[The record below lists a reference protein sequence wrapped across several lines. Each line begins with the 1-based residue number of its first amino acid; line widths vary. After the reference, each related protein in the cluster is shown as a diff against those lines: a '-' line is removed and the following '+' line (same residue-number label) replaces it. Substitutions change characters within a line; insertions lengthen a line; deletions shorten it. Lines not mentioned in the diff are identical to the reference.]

1 MIDVQKLPV
10 REKLDGSGSIFM
22 PFFGKV
28 LKILRLKQEGV
39 IMAKN
44 ILLELLTDKKY
55 LELKKVLSE
64 YNSVDLSELLLDMED
79 KDLAFVFRMIDKD
92 KAAEVFSY
100 MDDDQRQVLLQSF
113 TSQEIRLIL
122 DAMYTDDAVD
132 LLEDMPANVVNHL
145 LDQVSQDTRADI
157 NRLLKYPEDSA
168 GSIMTVE
175 YIDVTPQMTVQQT
188 LDKIR
193 TIGIHSETVYT
204 CYVVEKRKLCGIV
217 TAEAL
222 LTNDG
227 DLPVKELMEENYI
240 FIRTTD
246 DREDAAKLFRKYDLI
261 AIPVL
266 DQEGYIVGIVTFD
279 DAIDVLTEETTED
292 IHKMAAIASSEESYL
307 KTSVFEHARHRI
319 LWLLILM
326 FSATITGAIITK
338 YENAFTAIP
347 LLVSFIPML
356 MDTGGNCGSQS
367 STLIIRG
374 LAVDE
379 LHFSD
384 FFTILW
390 KEFRVAIVVGVVL
403 ALANG
408 VRIFWVYKNLSMAVV
423 VAASLVVTIVI
434 AKLVGCVLPILAKR
448 LHMDPAIMASP
459 LITTIVDT
467 CSIVIYFQIATL
479 IFHIS

>member
-1 MIDVQKLPV
+1 MTK
-10 REKLDGSGSIFM
+10 S
-22 PFFGKV
+22 
-28 LKILRLKQEGV
+28 
-39 IMAKN
+39 

-64 YNSVDLSELLLDMED
+64 YNSVDLAELLLDMED

-100 MDDDQRQVLLQSF
+100 MDDDQRQILLQSF
-113 TSQEIRLIL
+113 TSQEIRTIL

-423 VAASLVVTIVI
+423 VATSLVVTIVI

-479 IFHIS
+479 MFHIS

>member
-1 MIDVQKLPV
+1 
-10 REKLDGSGSIFM
+10 
-22 PFFGKV
+22 
-28 LKILRLKQEGV
+28 
-39 IMAKN
+39 MAKN

-64 YNSVDLSELLLDMED
+64 YNSVDLAELLLDMED

-175 YIDVTPQMTVQQT
+175 YIDVTLQMTVQQT

-227 DLPVKELMEENYI
+227 DTQVKELMEENYI

-307 KTSVFEHARHRI
+307 KTSVLEHARHRI

>member
-1 MIDVQKLPV
+1 M
-10 REKLDGSGSIFM
+10 
-22 PFFGKV
+22 
-28 LKILRLKQEGV
+28 
-39 IMAKN
+39 
-44 ILLELLTDKKY
+44 
-55 LELKKVLSE
+55 
-64 YNSVDLSELLLDMED
+64 
-79 KDLAFVFRMIDKD
+79 
-92 KAAEVFSY
+92 
-100 MDDDQRQVLLQSF
+100 
-113 TSQEIRLIL
+113 IL

-175 YIDVTPQMTVQQT
+175 YIDVTLQMTVQQT

-227 DLPVKELMEENYI
+227 DTQVKELMEENYI

-261 AIPVL
+261 AIPGL

-307 KTSVFEHARHRI
+307 KTSVLEHARHRI

-379 LHFSD
+379 FHFSD
-384 FFTILW
+384 FFYDTL
-390 KEFRVAIVVGVVL
+390 E
-403 ALANG
+403 
-408 VRIFWVYKNLSMAVV
+408 RIP
-423 VAASLVVTIVI
+423 
-434 AKLVGCVLPILAKR
+434 GCDRCGSCPGIGKWGSHFLGI
-448 LHMDPAIMASP
+448 
-459 LITTIVDT
+459 
-467 CSIVIYFQIATL
+467 
-479 IFHIS
+479 

>member
-1 MIDVQKLPV
+1 
-10 REKLDGSGSIFM
+10 
-22 PFFGKV
+22 
-28 LKILRLKQEGV
+28 
-39 IMAKN
+39 MAKN

-64 YNSVDLSELLLDMED
+64 YNSVDLAELLLDMED

-92 KAAEVFSY
+92 KAAGVFSY

-175 YIDVTPQMTVQQT
+175 YIDVTLQMTVQQT

-227 DLPVKELMEENYI
+227 DTQVKELMEENYI

-292 IHKMAAIASSEESYL
+292 IHKMAAIAFSEESYL
-307 KTSVFEHARHRI
+307 KTSVLEHARHRI

-408 VRIFWVYKNLSMAVV
+408 VRIFWVYKNLPMAVV

-434 AKLVGCVLPILAKR
+434 AKLVGCILPILAKR
-448 LHMDPAIMASP
+448 LRMDPAIMASP

-479 IFHIS
+479 MFHIS

>member
-1 MIDVQKLPV
+1 
-10 REKLDGSGSIFM
+10 
-22 PFFGKV
+22 
-28 LKILRLKQEGV
+28 
-39 IMAKN
+39 MAKN

-64 YNSVDLSELLLDMED
+64 YNSVDLAELLLDMED

-175 YIDVTPQMTVQQT
+175 YIDVTLQMTVQQT
-188 LDKIR
+188 SDKIR

-227 DLPVKELMEENYI
+227 DTQVKELMEENYI

-307 KTSVFEHARHRI
+307 KTSVLEHARHRI

-408 VRIFWVYKNLSMAVV
+408 VRIFWVYKNLPMAVV

-434 AKLVGCVLPILAKR
+434 AKLVGCILPILAKR
-448 LHMDPAIMASP
+448 LRMDPAIMASP

-479 IFHIS
+479 MFHIS

>member
-1 MIDVQKLPV
+1 
-10 REKLDGSGSIFM
+10 
-22 PFFGKV
+22 
-28 LKILRLKQEGV
+28 
-39 IMAKN
+39 MAKN

-64 YNSVDLSELLLDMED
+64 YNSVDLAELLLDMED

-175 YIDVTPQMTVQQT
+175 YIDVTLQMTVQQT

-227 DLPVKELMEENYI
+227 DTQVKELMEENYI

-307 KTSVFEHARHRI
+307 KTSVLEHARHRI

-408 VRIFWVYKNLSMAVV
+408 GRIFWVYKNLPMAVV

-434 AKLVGCVLPILAKR
+434 AKLVGCILPILAKR
-448 LHMDPAIMASP
+448 LRMDPAIMASP

-479 IFHIS
+479 MFHIS

>member
-1 MIDVQKLPV
+1 
-10 REKLDGSGSIFM
+10 
-22 PFFGKV
+22 
-28 LKILRLKQEGV
+28 
-39 IMAKN
+39 MAKN

-64 YNSVDLSELLLDMED
+64 YNSVDLAELLLDMED

-175 YIDVTPQMTVQQT
+175 YIDVTLQMTVQQT

-227 DLPVKELMEENYI
+227 DTQVKELMEENYI

-292 IHKMAAIASSEESYL
+292 IHKLAAIASSEESYL
-307 KTSVFEHARHRI
+307 KTSVLEHARHRI

-408 VRIFWVYKNLSMAVV
+408 VRIFWVYKNLPMAVV

-434 AKLVGCVLPILAKR
+434 AKLVGCILPILAKR
-448 LHMDPAIMASP
+448 LRMDPAIMASP

-479 IFHIS
+479 MFHIS

>member
-1 MIDVQKLPV
+1 
-10 REKLDGSGSIFM
+10 
-22 PFFGKV
+22 
-28 LKILRLKQEGV
+28 
-39 IMAKN
+39 MAKN

-64 YNSVDLSELLLDMED
+64 YNSVDLAELLLDMED

-175 YIDVTPQMTVQQT
+175 YIDVTLQMTVQQT

-227 DLPVKELMEENYI
+227 DTQVKELMEENYI

-307 KTSVFEHARHRI
+307 KTSVLEHARHRI

-408 VRIFWVYKNLSMAVV
+408 VRIFWVYKNLPMAVV

-434 AKLVGCVLPILAKR
+434 A
-448 LHMDPAIMASP
+448 
-459 LITTIVDT
+459 
-467 CSIVIYFQIATL
+467 
-479 IFHIS
+479 

>member
-1 MIDVQKLPV
+1 
-10 REKLDGSGSIFM
+10 
-22 PFFGKV
+22 
-28 LKILRLKQEGV
+28 
-39 IMAKN
+39 MAKN

-64 YNSVDLSELLLDMED
+64 YNSVDLAELLLDMED

-175 YIDVTPQMTVQQT
+175 YIDVTLQMTVQQP

-227 DLPVKELMEENYI
+227 DTQVKELMEENYI

-307 KTSVFEHARHRI
+307 KTSVLEHARHRI

-408 VRIFWVYKNLSMAVV
+408 VRIFWVYKNLPMAVV

-434 AKLVGCVLPILAKR
+434 AKLVGCILPILAKR
-448 LHMDPAIMASP
+448 LRMDPAIMASP

-479 IFHIS
+479 MFHIS

>member
-1 MIDVQKLPV
+1 
-10 REKLDGSGSIFM
+10 
-22 PFFGKV
+22 
-28 LKILRLKQEGV
+28 
-39 IMAKN
+39 MAKN

-64 YNSVDLSELLLDMED
+64 YNSVDLAELLLDMED

-157 NRLLKYPEDSA
+157 NRLLRYPEDSA

-175 YIDVTPQMTVQQT
+175 YIDVTLQMTVQQT

-227 DLPVKELMEENYI
+227 DTQVKELMEENYI

-307 KTSVFEHARHRI
+307 KTSVLEHARHRI

-408 VRIFWVYKNLSMAVV
+408 VRIFWVYKNLPMAVV

-434 AKLVGCVLPILAKR
+434 AKLVGCILPILAKR
-448 LHMDPAIMASP
+448 LRMDPAIMASP

-479 IFHIS
+479 MFHIS

>member
-1 MIDVQKLPV
+1 
-10 REKLDGSGSIFM
+10 
-22 PFFGKV
+22 
-28 LKILRLKQEGV
+28 
-39 IMAKN
+39 MAKN

-64 YNSVDLSELLLDMED
+64 YNSVDLAELLLDMED

-175 YIDVTPQMTVQQT
+175 YIDVTLQMTVQQT

-217 TAEAL
+217 AAEAL

-227 DLPVKELMEENYI
+227 DTQVKELMEENYI

>member
-1 MIDVQKLPV
+1 
-10 REKLDGSGSIFM
+10 
-22 PFFGKV
+22 
-28 LKILRLKQEGV
+28 
-39 IMAKN
+39 MAKN

-64 YNSVDLSELLLDMED
+64 YNSVDLAELLLDMED

-175 YIDVTPQMTVQQT
+175 YIDVTLQMTVQQT

-227 DLPVKELMEENYI
+227 DTQVKELMEENYI

-307 KTSVFEHARHRI
+307 KTSVLEHARHRI

-408 VRIFWVYKNLSMAVV
+408 VRIFWVYKNLPTAVV

-434 AKLVGCVLPILAKR
+434 AKLVGCILPILAKR
-448 LHMDPAIMASP
+448 LRMDPAIMASP

-467 CSIVIYFQIATL
+467 CSIVI
-479 IFHIS
+479 

>member
-1 MIDVQKLPV
+1 
-10 REKLDGSGSIFM
+10 
-22 PFFGKV
+22 
-28 LKILRLKQEGV
+28 
-39 IMAKN
+39 MAKN

-64 YNSVDLSELLLDMED
+64 YNSVDLAELLLDMED

-175 YIDVTPQMTVQQT
+175 YIDVTLQMTVQQT

-222 LTNDG
+222 LTNGG
-227 DLPVKELMEENYI
+227 DTQVKELMEENYI

-307 KTSVFEHARHRI
+307 KTSVLEHARHRI

-408 VRIFWVYKNLSMAVV
+408 VRIFWVYKNLPMAVV

-434 AKLVGCVLPILAKR
+434 AKLVGCILPILAKR
-448 LHMDPAIMASP
+448 LRMDPAIMASP

-479 IFHIS
+479 MFHIS

>member
-1 MIDVQKLPV
+1 
-10 REKLDGSGSIFM
+10 
-22 PFFGKV
+22 
-28 LKILRLKQEGV
+28 
-39 IMAKN
+39 MAKN

-64 YNSVDLSELLLDMED
+64 YNSVDLAELLLDMED

-175 YIDVTPQMTVQQT
+175 YIDVTLQMTVQQT

-222 LTNDG
+222 LTNDE
-227 DLPVKELMEENYI
+227 DTQVKELMEENYI

-246 DREDAAKLFRKYDLI
+246 DREDAAKLFRKYGLI

-307 KTSVFEHARHRI
+307 KTSVLEHARHRI

-408 VRIFWVYKNLSMAVV
+408 VRIFWVYKNLPMAVV

-434 AKLVGCVLPILAKR
+434 AKLVGCILPILAKR

-479 IFHIS
+479 MFHIS

>member
-1 MIDVQKLPV
+1 MT
-10 REKLDGSGSIFM
+10 
-22 PFFGKV
+22 
-28 LKILRLKQEGV
+28 
-39 IMAKN
+39 KN

-55 LELKKVLSE
+55 LELKKVPSE
-64 YNSVDLSELLLDMED
+64 YNSVDLAELLLDMED

-100 MDDDQRQVLLQSF
+100 MDDDQRQILLQSF
-113 TSQEIRLIL
+113 TSQEIRTIL

-423 VAASLVVTIVI
+423 VATSLVVTIVI

-479 IFHIS
+479 MFHIS

>member
-1 MIDVQKLPV
+1 
-10 REKLDGSGSIFM
+10 
-22 PFFGKV
+22 
-28 LKILRLKQEGV
+28 
-39 IMAKN
+39 MAKN

-64 YNSVDLSELLLDMED
+64 YNSVDLAELLLDMED

-175 YIDVTPQMTVQQT
+175 YIDITLQMTVQQT

-217 TAEAL
+217 AAEAL

-227 DLPVKELMEENYI
+227 DTQVKELMEENYI

-307 KTSVFEHARHRI
+307 KTSVLEHARHRI

-408 VRIFWVYKNLSMAVV
+408 VRIFWVYKNLPMAVV

-434 AKLVGCVLPILAKR
+434 AKLVGCILPILAKR

-479 IFHIS
+479 MFHIS

>member
-1 MIDVQKLPV
+1 
-10 REKLDGSGSIFM
+10 
-22 PFFGKV
+22 
-28 LKILRLKQEGV
+28 
-39 IMAKN
+39 MAKN

-79 KDLAFVFRMIDKD
+79 KDLAVVFRMIDKD

-175 YIDVTPQMTVQQT
+175 YIDVTLQMTVQQT

-227 DLPVKELMEENYI
+227 DTQVKELMEENYI

-307 KTSVFEHARHRI
+307 KTSVLEHARHRI

-408 VRIFWVYKNLSMAVV
+408 VRIFWVYKNLPMAVV

-434 AKLVGCVLPILAKR
+434 AKLVGCILPILAKR
-448 LHMDPAIMASP
+448 LRMDPAIMASP

-479 IFHIS
+479 MFHIS

>member
-1 MIDVQKLPV
+1 
-10 REKLDGSGSIFM
+10 
-22 PFFGKV
+22 
-28 LKILRLKQEGV
+28 
-39 IMAKN
+39 MAKN

-64 YNSVDLSELLLDMED
+64 YNSVDLAELLLDMED

-145 LDQVSQDTRADI
+145 PDQVSQDTRADI

-175 YIDVTPQMTVQQT
+175 YIDVTLQMTVQQT

-227 DLPVKELMEENYI
+227 DTQVKELMEENYI

-307 KTSVFEHARHRI
+307 KTSVLEHARHRI

-408 VRIFWVYKNLSMAVV
+408 VRIFWVYKNLPMAVV

-434 AKLVGCVLPILAKR
+434 AKLVGCILPILAKR
-448 LHMDPAIMASP
+448 LRMDPAIMASP

-479 IFHIS
+479 MFHIS

>member
-1 MIDVQKLPV
+1 
-10 REKLDGSGSIFM
+10 
-22 PFFGKV
+22 
-28 LKILRLKQEGV
+28 
-39 IMAKN
+39 MAKN

-64 YNSVDLSELLLDMED
+64 YNSVDLAELLLDMED

-175 YIDVTPQMTVQQT
+175 YIDVTLQMTVQQT

-227 DLPVKELMEENYI
+227 DTQVKELMEENYI

-307 KTSVFEHARHRI
+307 KTSVLEHARHRI

-408 VRIFWVYKNLSMAVV
+408 VRIFWVYKNLPMAVV

-434 AKLVGCVLPILAKR
+434 AKFVGCILPILAKR
-448 LHMDPAIMASP
+448 LRMDPAIMASP

-479 IFHIS
+479 MFHIS

>member
-1 MIDVQKLPV
+1 MT
-10 REKLDGSGSIFM
+10 
-22 PFFGKV
+22 
-28 LKILRLKQEGV
+28 
-39 IMAKN
+39 KN

-64 YNSVDLSELLLDMED
+64 YNSVDLAELLLDMED

-100 MDDDQRQVLLQSF
+100 MDDDQRQILLQSF
-113 TSQEIRLIL
+113 TSQEIRTIL

-423 VAASLVVTIVI
+423 VATSLVVTIVI
-434 AKLVGCVLPILAKR
+434 AKLVECVLPILAKR

-479 IFHIS
+479 MFHIS

>member
-1 MIDVQKLPV
+1 MT
-10 REKLDGSGSIFM
+10 
-22 PFFGKV
+22 
-28 LKILRLKQEGV
+28 
-39 IMAKN
+39 KN

-64 YNSVDLSELLLDMED
+64 YNSVDLAELLLDMED

-100 MDDDQRQVLLQSF
+100 MDDDQRQILLQSF
-113 TSQEIRLIL
+113 TSQEIRTIL

-188 LDKIR
+188 LDKIC

-246 DREDAAKLFRKYDLI
+246 DREDAAKLFCKYDLI

-423 VAASLVVTIVI
+423 VATSLVVTIVI

-479 IFHIS
+479 MFHIS

>member
-1 MIDVQKLPV
+1 
-10 REKLDGSGSIFM
+10 
-22 PFFGKV
+22 
-28 LKILRLKQEGV
+28 
-39 IMAKN
+39 MAKN

-55 LELKKVLSE
+55 LELKKGLSE
-64 YNSVDLSELLLDMED
+64 YNSVDLAELLLDMED

-175 YIDVTPQMTVQQT
+175 YIDITLQMTVQQT

-227 DLPVKELMEENYI
+227 DTQVKELMEENYI

-246 DREDAAKLFRKYDLI
+246 DREDAAKLFRKYGLI

-307 KTSVFEHARHRI
+307 KTSVLEHARHRI

-408 VRIFWVYKNLSMAVV
+408 VRIFWVYKNLPMAVV

-434 AKLVGCVLPILAKR
+434 AKLVGCILPILAKR

-479 IFHIS
+479 MFHIS